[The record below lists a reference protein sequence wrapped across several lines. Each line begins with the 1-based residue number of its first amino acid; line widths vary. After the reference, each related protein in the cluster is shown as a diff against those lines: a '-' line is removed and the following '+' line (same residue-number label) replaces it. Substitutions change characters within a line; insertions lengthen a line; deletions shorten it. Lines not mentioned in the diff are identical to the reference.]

1 MTDLDREQLKR
12 ACSEA
17 LKAVQQ
23 DKGVDGLVPLAF
35 TIADLGP
42 AYRAHGTL
50 NAGRAGGTE
59 GHHGHLASG
68 AAARRTCV
76 GGCAASEKQEA
87 PGWAN
92 TRGGCSG
99 CSVPEP
105 CRRKD
110 ARGVLRLLR

>member
-68 AAARRTCV
+68 AAARRTEGV
-76 GGCAASEKQEA
+76 RLPRNKRPLGGRTPAGAVQVVRSRSRVDAKT
-87 PGWAN
+87 PGV
-92 TRGGCSG
+92 C
-99 CSVPEP
+99 
-105 CRRKD
+105 
-110 ARGVLRLLR
+110 